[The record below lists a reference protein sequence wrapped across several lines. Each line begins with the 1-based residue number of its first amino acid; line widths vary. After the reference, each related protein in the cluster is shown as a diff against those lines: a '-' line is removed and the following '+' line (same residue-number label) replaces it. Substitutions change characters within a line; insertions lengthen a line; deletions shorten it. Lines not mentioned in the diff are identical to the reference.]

1 MKNPNIPENTF
12 RIKSEEES
20 TEEPILEQEAAPEP
34 PAVDDTLAFSWSY
47 EKLLGGALMLTALL
61 LAVALLSFLFT
72 GPADQSLVGSLF
84 EITLTDSA
92 QEVQNWLGLFGA
104 FFAHILAY
112 KLFGVAAFLW
122 LPLLFELGKGFYF
135 EQKSSPYLSKQ
146 LARTLGMS
154 VWLSAACSW
163 LIFLI
168 NKDSFLSFYC
178 GGIGWGLMQFLHGLL
193 GIIGTPLLL
202 AGVAYAYWH
211 FARPNWLQSKEQK
224 LDEQPEKSTFKQ
236 TTDKSATTSRE
247 PISQRHAEDD
257 TVTNNANDIADDA
270 STQETLIRKVG
281 TYHEYEVGQHKEH
294 SEGKAQSKEDKVLD
308 KDLEAILEID
318 SDRKKKR
325 KDNSIA
331 QPANDHEKTEVY
343 ETIEDLTE
351 KKTVSNNE
359 VGKDTAPDE
368 NPDTLFPTHLSPAEE
383 AEKQR
388 KTALQKAAQLR
399 KSTEYIMPVEALL
412 AFELPNLTL
421 LKDVVA
427 KVDPVDIR
435 ELEDN
440 KANIVRT
447 LQNFKVLLED
457 IKATVGPTVTLYE
470 LWPAQGVKISQIRN
484 LEDDIALNLKALGIR
499 IIAPMPG
506 KGTIGLEVPNKKRE
520 MVTLKEL
527 LESPKFKDSK
537 KELPIALGKNISNE
551 IIVTDLTKMPHL
563 LIAGATGQGKSVG
576 INVLIA
582 SLLYKKHP
590 GELKFVLIDPKKVE
604 FSLYN
609 KLEKHYLAK
618 LPSRAEA
625 VVTDA
630 ADAVQTLNALVT
642 EMNERYDLLKSADC
656 RQITE
661 YNAKIAQEKLD
672 LSKGHRFLPYIVVV
686 IDELADLMITISKDI
701 EKPIAR
707 LAQMAR
713 AIGIHLVVATQRPSV
728 NVITGVIKAN
738 FPARMAFRVSSKVD
752 SRVILDVNGADQL
765 VGQGDM
771 LLSNGSDIMRLQCA
785 FIDTQEVEG
794 LCDYI
799 NTQNGYTSAYPLPD
813 SPEAAS

>member
-1 MKNPNIPENTF
+1 MSPITPENTF
-12 RIKSEEES
+12 RTPSNEEKEPETPTAEAAKKIPVA
-20 TEEPILEQEAAPEP
+20 TEERFVL
-34 PAVDDTLAFSWSY
+34 WSY
-47 EKLLGGALMLTALL
+47 RRVLGGFLMLLVLLLG
-61 LAVALLSFLFT
+61 VSFISFLFT
-72 GPADQSLVGSLF
+72 GASDQSIVEGLF
-84 EITLTDSA
+84 SVSVSESA
-92 QEVQNWLGLFGA
+92 TEVQNWLGLFGA
-104 FFAHILAY
+104 FCAHILAY
-112 KLFGVAAFLW
+112 KLFGLAAFLW
-122 LPLLFELGKGFYF
+122 LPILFELGKSMYF
-135 EQKSSPYLSKQ
+135 ETPIQQSVLSKRV
-146 LARTLGMS
+146 AFVFGIS
-154 VWLSAACSW
+154 VWTSTALSW
-163 LIFLI
+163 LVYLLSSE
-168 NKDSFLSFYC
+168 SFFSFYC
-178 GGIGWGLMQFLHGLL
+178 GGIGWGLMLFLTGLL
-193 GIIGTPLLL
+193 GVVGTPLILIG
-202 AGVAYAYWH
+202 AAVAYWY
-211 FARPNWLQSKEQK
+211 FAKPTWLIQAKPENKDTSSENKQNSNSNSSTKNQENISKS
-224 LDEQPEKSTFKQ
+224 DEENNSTSTPET
-236 TTDKSATTSRE
+236 
-247 PISQRHAEDD
+247 PL
-257 TVTNNANDIADDA
+257 
-270 STQETLIRKVG
+270 QETLIRKVG
-281 TYHEYEVGQHKEH
+281 TYHEYEVGNQKNGDK
-294 SEGKAQSKEDKVLD
+294 SEASNTETTETKPQNRYQSNELEPVLEIEPKVLAINTQNSEQELNLESLFQTEESKTDESANND
-308 KDLEAILEID
+308 K
-318 SDRKKKR
+318 
-325 KDNSIA
+325 
-331 QPANDHEKTEVY
+331 PP
-343 ETIEDLTE
+343 
-351 KKTVSNNE
+351 
-359 VGKDTAPDE
+359 VGSQAV
-368 NPDTLFPTHLSPAEE
+368 
-383 AEKQR
+383 R
-388 KTALQKAAQLR
+388 KTQA
-399 KSTEYIMPVEALL
+399 YIMPVEALMGFKL
-412 AFELPNLTL
+412 PELSL
-421 LKDVVA
+421 LKDVSV
-427 KVDPVDIR
+427 KVDPVDMR

-618 LPSRAEA
+618 LSNSAEA

-630 ADAVQTLNALVT
+630 ADAVQTLNALVV
-642 EMNERYDLLKSADC
+642 EMNDRYDLLKAADC
-656 RQITE
+656 RQVTE
-661 YNAKIAQEKLD
+661 YNAKIAQNKLE
-672 LSKGHRFLPYIVVV
+672 LQKGHRFLPYIVVV

-794 LCDYI
+794 LCDSI
-799 NTQNGYTSAYPLPD
+799 FKQEGYETAYPLPD
-813 SPEAAS
+813 LAETSS